1 MKGFAPGWK
10 MTVFVAAMLPTVVSL
25 GMWQVERGAE
35 KRALESAYLNRLT
48 ALPVA
53 PSDAALAKPFTR
65 IRLQGE
71 FRPEIYLLDNQVRD
85 GRVGYWLIQA
95 FAAADGRRY
104 LVNRGFVQAPP
115 ERSLLPELSSP
126 AGERVVVG
134 AVWPF
139 LGLLPVYDED
149 AWAAGWPKR
158 VQRMEITRMAKEADA
173 VAVEIRLEPG
183 QPGVAQAA
191 PFASVLSD
199 AKHRGYAS
207 TWFGLALVLSVGYV
221 IFGVRSARGELVQ
234 RTEAD

>member
-1 MKGFAPGWK
+1 M
-10 MTVFVAAMLPTVVSL
+10 
-25 GMWQVERGAE
+25 
-35 KRALESAYLNRLT
+35 
-48 ALPVA
+48 
-53 PSDAALAKPFTR
+53 
-65 IRLQGE
+65 
-71 FRPEIYLLDNQVRD
+71 
-85 GRVGYWLIQA
+85 
-95 FAAADGRRY
+95 
-104 LVNRGFVQAPP
+104 
-115 ERSLLPELSSP
+115 
-126 AGERVVVG
+126 VVG

-221 IFGVRSARGELVQ
+221 IFGIRSARGELVQ

>member
-1 MKGFAPGWK
+1 
-10 MTVFVAAMLPTVVSL
+10 MTVFVAAMLPGVVSL
-25 GMWQVERGAE
+25 GIWQVERGAE
-35 KRALESAYLNRLT
+35 KRALESAYLDRLT
-48 ALPVA
+48 ALPVV
-53 PSDAALAKPFTR
+53 PSETAVSEPFTR

-71 FRPEIYLLDNQVRD
+71 FRPEIYLLDNQVRE

-95 FAAADGRRY
+95 FAATDGRRY

-115 ERSLLPELSSP
+115 ERSALPELSSP
-126 AGERVVVG
+126 VGDRVVVG

-139 LGLLPVYDED
+139 LGLLPEFDEG
-149 AWAAGWPKR
+149 AWTEGWPKR
-158 VQRMEITRMAKEADA
+158 VQRMEITRMAKVADA

-199 AKHRGYAS
+199 LKHRGYAS

-221 IFGVRSARGELVQ
+221 IFGIRGARGELI
-234 RTEAD
+234 RRAEAEYEK